1 MHPFFDPKTLSD
13 EEILKK
19 SHEIMS
25 RLQYAHAVVGDSI
38 MIEQLELLLES
49 LQIERQ
55 ERMNKQ
61 TWDMWH
67 SQFPDVIESDPE
79 FKKTKKTEERKPAAQ
94 RERPE
99 SAFKRP
105 VAPMVFQKEYNPNAL
120 KDQRRDSNK
129 PSESEGS

>member
-1 MHPFFDPKTLSD
+1 MHPFFDPKTLTD
-13 EEILKK
+13 DEILKK

-25 RLQYAHAVVGDSI
+25 RLQYAHAFVGDMH

-61 TWDMWH
+61 AWDMWQ
-67 SQFPDVIESDPE
+67 SQFPEVIESDPE
-79 FKKTKKTEERKPAAQ
+79 FKKSKKAEERKPAAQ
-94 RERPE
+94 KERPE

-105 VAPMVFQKEYNPNAL
+105 ANPVVFQKEYNPNAL
-120 KDQRRDSNK
+120 KDKRRDSDE
-129 PSESEGS
+129 PPESQGS